1 MSFSNCKDTKKYWF
15 TNSKCL
21 LTGIFYS
28 KLLEFCLRLAR
39 GGWHGAPLVA
49 HPCLPSAGV
58 RGWWL
63 LVEFGGNGYLC
74 T

>member
-28 KLLEFCLRLAR
+28 KLLEFCLRLA
-39 GGWHGAPLVA
+39 H
-49 HPCLPSAGV
+49 
-58 RGWWL
+58 L
-63 LVEFGGNGYLC
+63 LALRYVWVTAFAVVEGR
-74 T
+74 

>member
-28 KLLEFCLRLAR
+28 KLLEICLRLA
-39 GGWHGAPLVA
+39 H
-49 HPCLPSAGV
+49 
-58 RGWWL
+58 L
-63 LVEFGGNGYLC
+63 LAWFYVWVTAFAVVEGR
-74 T
+74 